1 MAIQIKV
8 LGISLLA
15 FFLPVAAVAVVNWEE
30 VRPYL
35 IGDPEAAT
43 GTVLYFTAPG

>member
-8 LGISLLA
+8 LGIALLA
-15 FFLPVAAVAVVNWEE
+15 FLLPVVAVAVVNWDE

-35 IGDPEAAT
+35 VGDPEVAT